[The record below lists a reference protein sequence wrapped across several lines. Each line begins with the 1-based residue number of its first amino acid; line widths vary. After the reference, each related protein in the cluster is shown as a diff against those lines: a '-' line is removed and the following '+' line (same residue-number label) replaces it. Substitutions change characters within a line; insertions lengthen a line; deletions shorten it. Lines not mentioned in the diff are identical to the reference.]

1 MIIPGYYYG
10 EARDKASGSVCTFRV
25 PGFHKGHA
33 GSWPAVFIWCLP
45 NLTHGGSQLLCWAG
59 GWEDERVLSSWEDE
73 RALSS
78 CTEGTSSSEGRDR
91 IWERGNHPLEL
102 RISEAGR
109 DLWKSPHL
117 TSFPKAGSPS
127 ADCLGSPQPL
137 SAICSS
143 VWPSSVLKTKMIL
156 MFKWCFLVVF

>member
-10 EARDKASGSVCTFRV
+10 EARAKASGSVCAFGI

-33 GSWPAVFIWCLP
+33 DSCSAVFVWCPP
-45 NLTHGGSQLLCWAG
+45 NLTHWGSQLLCQLEGWRARGCWALG
-59 GWEDERVLSSWEDE
+59 Y
-73 RALSS
+73 S
-78 CTEGTSSSEGRDR
+78 CTEGTSSLEGRCR
-91 IWERGNHPLEL
+91 IRQRGNHPLVP

-109 DLWKSPHL
+109 DLWKSLHSTP
-117 TSFPKAGSPS
+117 FPKAGSPS

-137 SAICSS
+137 WAACAS
-143 VWPSSVLKTKMIL
+143 VWPSSQLKTKTIL